1 MFEVG
6 EVKNILM
13 GYGGGGGGDG
23 DVALWL
29 CCCCGELVLD
39 CRRMRVDG
47 SLR

>member
-1 MFEVG
+1 MLEVG

-39 CRRMRVDG
+39 CRLMRADG